1 MNHGEYCE
9 FLEKYSENP
18 SDAPLI
24 GQYGKMMTKMAEVDA
39 AFEKWNDADMTTAEA
54 AYYLEVNGRVLQ
66 KLAKVMG

>member
-9 FLEKYSENP
+9 FLEKYSKNP
-18 SDAPLI
+18 SDATLI

-39 AFEKWNDADMTTAEA
+39 AFEKWDDADMTTAEA

-66 KLAKVMG
+66 KLAKIMG